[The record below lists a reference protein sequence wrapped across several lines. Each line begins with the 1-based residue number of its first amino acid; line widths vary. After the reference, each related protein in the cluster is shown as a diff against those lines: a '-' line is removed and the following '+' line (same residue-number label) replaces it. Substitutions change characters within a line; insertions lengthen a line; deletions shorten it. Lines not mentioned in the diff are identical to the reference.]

1 MDWPLFLSAFLSA
14 TLLPGS
20 SEALLLLRLQNGAEA
35 MPLLIVAT
43 LGNLLGSLTT
53 YALGRVGNTMVHAR
67 WLRIGEADL
76 TRAERW
82 FGRWGKP
89 SLLLAWLPIVGDP
102 LCFIAGLMRVGL
114 VSFVLLVGVG
124 KLARYASLIWLFG

>member
-35 MPLLIVAT
+35 VPLLVVAT

-53 YALGRVGNTMVHAR
+53 YALGRAGNAMVHAR
-67 WLRIGEADL
+67 WLRIGKADI

-82 FGRWGKP
+82 FGRWGRP

-102 LCFIAGLMRVGL
+102 LCLIAGLMRVGL

-124 KLARYASLIWLFG
+124 KLARYALLVWLFG

>member
-35 MPLLIVAT
+35 VPLLVVAT

-53 YALGRVGNTMVHAR
+53 YALGRAGNAMVHAH

-82 FGRWGKP
+82 FGRWGRP

-102 LCFIAGLMRVGL
+102 LCLIAGLMRVGL

-124 KLARYASLIWLFG
+124 KLARYALLVWLFG